1 MSIARPSRNFKR
13 IGSALGLALLALSS
27 FAAPAA
33 PARQTLRIGVA
44 EGKGK
49 QTAADSF
56 APFLKQMNQSSS
68 YAFEMVVFADG
79 EKQYEALRDG
89 KVDLAFLGPASYVK
103 AHHEFKAQ
111 PVTAE
116 AGELRGMLVVPKA
129 SPIRTVEG
137 LRGKSLALG
146 YEGSTTTHL
155 LPMLLLSKH
164 HIKSED
170 LSKVTFV
177 GDQTKKIVDALLDG
191 TAMAGGISETLY
203 DAHKDEL
210 RVLET
215 SEPLPG
221 ALMVA
226 HPKIGAKVIGDL
238 RTLFVKYVPTAGSPR
253 FPKGAVAVTDDTYN
267 RVRFLCKVVL
277 GRMYL

>member
-1 MSIARPSRNFKR
+1 MTLLLS
-13 IGSALGLALLALSS
+13 LAA
-27 FAAPAA
+27 FAAAPAK
-33 PARQTLRIGVA
+33 QTLRIGVA

-56 APFLKQMNQSSS
+56 APFLKQMNASPS
-68 YAFEMVVFADG
+68 YAFEMVVFEDG

-103 AHHEFKAQ
+103 AHHEFKAE
-111 PVTAE
+111 PVAAE
-116 AGELRGMLVVPKA
+116 AGELRSMLVVPKN
-129 SPIRTVEG
+129 STIHSVEG

-170 LSKVTFV
+170 LSHVTFV

-203 DAHKDEL
+203 AAHKDEL

-215 SEPLPG
+215 SEALPG

-226 HPKIGAKVIGDL
+226 HPKIGAKVTKDL
-238 RTLFVKYVPTAGSPR
+238 RALFVKYVPAAGSPR

>member
-1 MSIARPSRNFKR
+1 MRIATAFGLMLLLSLP
-13 IGSALGLALLALSS
+13 AL
-27 FAAPAA
+27 AAPPAA
-33 PARQTLRIGVA
+33 TARHTLKIGVA

-56 APFLKQMNQSSS
+56 APFLAQMNASPA
-68 YAFEMVVFADG
+68 YAFEMIVFEDG

-103 AHHEFKAQ
+103 AHHEFKAE
-111 PVTAE
+111 PVVAE
-116 AGELRGMLVVPKA
+116 AGELRSMLVVPKN
-129 SPIRTVEG
+129 SPIHSVEG

-164 HIKSED
+164 HLKSED
-170 LSKVTFV
+170 LGRVTFV
-177 GDQTKKIVDALLDG
+177 GDQTKKIVDAILDG

-203 DAHKDEL
+203 AAHKDEL

-215 SEPLPG
+215 SEALPG
-221 ALMVA
+221 ALIVA
-226 HPKIGAKVIGDL
+226 HPKVRANVIKDL
-238 RTLFVKYVPTAGSPR
+238 RALFVKYVPAAGSPR

>member
-1 MSIARPSRNFKR
+1 MR
-13 IGSALGLALLALSS
+13 ITTAVALTLLFSLPA
-27 FAAPAA
+27 FAAAPAA
-33 PARQTLRIGVA
+33 AKRQTLKIGVA

-49 QTAADSF
+49 QSAVESF
-56 APFLKQMNQSSS
+56 APFIKQMNVSPS
-68 YAFEMVVFADG
+68 YSFEMVVFEDG

-89 KVDLAFLGPASYVK
+89 RVDLAFLGPASYVK

-111 PVTAE
+111 PVVAE
-116 AGELRGMLVVPKA
+116 AGDLRSMLVVAKSSPIRSVKELRGKTLV
-129 SPIRTVEG
+129 
-137 LRGKSLALG
+137 LG

-164 HIKSED
+164 QLKSGD
-170 LSKVTFV
+170 MGRITFV
-177 GDQTKKIVDALLDG
+177 GDQTKKIVDAILDG
-191 TAMAGGISETLY
+191 TAVAGGISENLFA
-203 DAHKDEL
+203 AHKNEL

-221 ALMVA
+221 ALIVA
-226 HPKIGAKVIGDL
+226 HPKVGATTLKEL
-238 RTLFVKYVPTAGSPR
+238 RALFVKYAPAAGSPR
-253 FPKGAVAVTDDTYN
+253 FPKGAVAVTDATYN

>member
-1 MSIARPSRNFKR
+1 MRIACTF
-13 IGSALGLALLALSS
+13 GLTLLLSLPS

-33 PARQTLRIGVA
+33 TTRQTLKIGVA

-56 APFLKQMNQSSS
+56 APFITQMNTSPK
-68 YAFEMVVFADG
+68 YAFEMVVFEDG

-89 KVDLAFLGPASYVK
+89 RVDLAFLGPAPYVK

-111 PVTAE
+111 PVVAE
-116 AGELRGMLVVPKA
+116 AGDLRSMLVVAKS
-129 SPIRTVEG
+129 SPIRSVKD
-137 LRGKSLALG
+137 LRGKTLALG

-164 HIKSED
+164 QLKSGD
-170 LSKVTFV
+170 LSRVTFV
-177 GDQTKKIVDALLDG
+177 GDQTKKIVDSVLDG
-191 TAMAGGISETLY
+191 TATAGGISETLY
-203 DAHKDEL
+203 ASHKNEL
-210 RVLET
+210 RILET

-226 HPKIGAKVIGDL
+226 HPKLGANVIKEL
-238 RTLFVKYVPTAGSPR
+238 RALFVKYVPAAGSPR
-253 FPKGAVAVTDDTYN
+253 FPKGAVAVTDATYN

>member
-1 MSIARPSRNFKR
+1 MPPSSSGAGNK
-13 IGSALGLALLALSS
+13 LLATAFGLTLLLSLPI
-27 FAAPAA
+27 FAAAPA
-33 PARQTLRIGVA
+33 PRQTLKIGVA

-56 APFLKQMNQSSS
+56 APFLKQMNALSK

-89 KVDLAFLGPASYVK
+89 RVDLAFLGPAPYVK

-111 PVTAE
+111 PVAAE
-116 AGELRGMLVVPKA
+116 AGDLRSMLVVAKG
-129 SPIRTVEG
+129 SPIRSVEG
-137 LRGKSLALG
+137 LRGQTLALG

-164 HIKSED
+164 QLKRED
-170 LSKVTFV
+170 LGGVTFV
-177 GDQTKKIVDALLDG
+177 GDQTKKIVDVVLDG
-191 TAMAGGISETLY
+191 TAAAGGISETLY
-203 DAHKDEL
+203 AAHKNEL
-210 RVLET
+210 RVLAT

-226 HPKIGAKVIGDL
+226 HPKVRANVIKDL
-238 RTLFVKYVPTAGSPR
+238 RALFVTYVPTAGSPR
-253 FPKGAVAVTDDTYN
+253 FAQGAVAVTDATYN

>member
-1 MSIARPSRNFKR
+1 MANIKQTTATAF
-13 IGSALGLALLALSS
+13 ALTILLSLASEAT
-27 FAAPAA
+27 
-33 PARQTLRIGVA
+33 ARQTLKIGIA
-44 EGKGK
+44 EGKGR

-56 APFLKQMNQSSS
+56 APFLKQMNASPQ
-68 YAFEMVVFADG
+68 YAFEMVVFEDG

-89 KVDLAFLGPASYVK
+89 KVDLAFLGPAPYVK
-103 AHHEFKAQ
+103 AHSEFKAE
-111 PVTAE
+111 PVVAE
-116 AGELRGMLVVPKA
+116 AGDLRSLLVVPKN
-129 SPIRTVEG
+129 SKIRSVAD
-137 LRGKSLALG
+137 LRGKTLALG

-164 HIKSED
+164 HLKKED
-170 LSKVTFV
+170 LGRITFV
-177 GDQTKKIVDALLDG
+177 GDQTKKIVDAILDG
-191 TAMAGGISETLY
+191 SSMAGGISETLY
-203 DAHKDEL
+203 AAYKNEL
-210 RVLET
+210 RVLDT

-226 HPKIGAKVIGDL
+226 HPKVGAKVVKDL
-238 RTLFVKYVPTAGSPR
+238 RVLFVKYVPSAGSPR